1 MSIGDYMSASRTI
14 YICNAICWHCK
25 KEFKAA
31 YGKWTRNEKQ
41 CIVTPGNFSKEEKS
55 LASEN
60 GVVIKTVVYPND
72 DVYTVN
78 ICPHCNMPYSNNRI
92 DEYVGHEI
100 KEIVTLNQNKP
111 NTEEN

>member
-1 MSIGDYMSASRTI
+1 MSAKRTL
-14 YICNAICWHCK
+14 YICKAICWSCQ

-31 YGKWTRNEKQ
+31 YGKWERNEKQ

-92 DEYVGHEI
+92 DEYVGH
-100 KEIVTLNQNKP
+100 
-111 NTEEN
+111 